1 MDPSS
6 GFNAA
11 GRRTIADSCTPSA
24 NARTRGANIMLSLCS
39 PPRMAAVLKGGSVAE
54 NAVAE
59 NAAAEDAVAKN
70 RFRMGRAVGVAVV
83 GLAAT
88 SGPMLW
94 LALAL
99 PDPRT
104 QAAQVGR

>member
-1 MDPSS
+1 
-6 GFNAA
+6 
-11 GRRTIADSCTPSA
+11 
-24 NARTRGANIMLSLCS
+24 MLSLCS

-59 NAAAEDAVAKN
+59 NAVAKN
-70 RFRMGRAVGVAVV
+70 RFRMGRAVGVAVGVAVV